1 MFTCKFKFSDLEVL
15 RNFVV
20 NNNLDF
26 KKVVILSASELD
38 MPVIIQDVTEQVEK
52 PIPVVTTIKAP
63 RKPIVVRPE
72 PIIVHKEEPQED
84 PPPPKEEPPPLKE
97 EEVAHKPKRKKP
109 IVAQVEPAVTLE
121 KETADVNEPQEV
133 IPDEQEVIPEEPSNE
148 EVPPPVPGLS
158 EDFLEDDEDEL
169 EDEDTD
175 EEEEEEEDEP
185 QAPIVHSAQPPS
197 NAEFR
202 NTDLEDSLKN
212 VKIETHEEEED
223 ESEEDDEPPKKLYDK
238 MCHKCGNPFKS
249 ETSSAKFCPACMPQ
263 RTAKPKPEKPPK
275 KPKQPSTQPV
285 VVKPTGPRRCIRCGS
300 MLPEDSQ
307 SKICYKCAKTLA
319 DSGRELSD
327 VMRTEIELALSCK
340 PSKISRVCLK
350 CREPF
355 FTEEGSPASYC
366 PSCMKKLAAQESEI
380 PKKTG
385 FF

>member
-26 KKVVILSASELD
+26 KKVVILSATELD
-38 MPVIIQDVTEQVEK
+38 MPVIIQDVTDTTEK
-52 PIPVVTTIKAP
+52 PVPVVVTTKP
-63 RKPIVVRPE
+63 RRPE
-72 PIIVHKEEPQED
+72 PIIVHKEEPQEEL
-84 PPPPKEEPPPLKE
+84 PPPKEEPPPLKE

-109 IVAQVEPAVTLE
+109 VVAQVEPAVTIE
-121 KETADVNEPQEV
+121 VEDDPEPQEV
-133 IPDEQEVIPEEPSNE
+133 IPDEQEVIPEDPSDE
-148 EVPPPVPGLS
+148 EVPAPPYGLA
-158 EDFLEDDEDEL
+158 EDFLEVDEPEPDDAA
-169 EDEDTD
+169 TD
-175 EEEEEEEDEP
+175 EEEEEEDDEP

-202 NTDLEDSLKN
+202 NTDLADSLKN
-212 VKIETHEEEED
+212 VTIDTHEEED
-223 ESEEDDEPPKKLYDK
+223 ETEEEDDEPPKKLYDK

-275 KPKQPSTQPV
+275 KPKPSTQPV

-366 PSCMKKLAAQESEI
+366 PSCMKKLAAQQSEI

>member
-1 MFTCKFKFSDLEVL
+1 MFTCKFKFSDLEAL

-26 KKVVILSASELD
+26 KKVVILSATELD
-38 MPVIIQDVTEQVEK
+38 MPVIIQDVTDTTEK
-52 PIPVVTTIKAP
+52 PIPVVVTAKP
-63 RKPIVVRPE
+63 RSRIE
-72 PIIVHKEEPQED
+72 PIIVHKEEPQAD
-84 PPPPKEEPPPLKE
+84 PPPPKEEPPPPKE
-97 EEVAHKPKRKKP
+97 EEVVHKPKRKKP

-133 IPDEQEVIPEEPSNE
+133 IPDEQEVISEEPSSE
-148 EVPPPVPGLS
+148 EVQPQVPGLS
-158 EDFLEDDEDEL
+158 EDFLEDDEDEPDD
-169 EDEDTD
+169 EVVDEDD
-175 EEEEEEEDEP
+175 EEEEDEP
-185 QAPIVHSAQPPS
+185 QETIVHSAQPPS

-202 NTDLEDSLKN
+202 NTDFEDSLKN
-212 VKIETHEEEED
+212 VKIETHEEED

-263 RTAKPKPEKPPK
+263 RTAKPKPEKSPK
-275 KPKQPSTQPV
+275 KPKPATQPV

-327 VMRTEIELALSCK
+327 VMRTEIELALACK

>member
-1 MFTCKFKFSDLEVL
+1 LEVL

-26 KKVVILSASELD
+26 KKVVILSATELD
-38 MPVIIQDVTEQVEK
+38 MPVIIQDVTDTTEK
-52 PIPVVTTIKAP
+52 PVPVIATIKAP
-63 RKPIVVRPE
+63 RTPSVVQVEHVIVPGATSQRE
-72 PIIVHKEEPQED
+72 
-84 PPPPKEEPPPLKE
+84 PPPPVKVEPPPLKE

-109 IVAQVEPAVTLE
+109 VVAQVEPAVTLE
-121 KETADVNEPQEV
+121 VEDNDPEPEPQEA

-148 EVPPPVPGLS
+148 EIPPPGLA
-158 EDFLEDDEDEL
+158 EDFLDDDEDEL
-169 EDEDTD
+169 DD
-175 EEEEEEEDEP
+175 EEEEEVEDEP
-185 QAPIVHSAQPPS
+185 QETIVHSAQPPS

-202 NTDLEDSLKN
+202 NTDFEDSLKN
-212 VKIETHEEEED
+212 VKIETHEEED
-223 ESEEDDEPPKKLYDK
+223 ESEEEDDEPPKKLYDK

-275 KPKQPSTQPV
+275 KPKPSTQPV

-366 PSCMKKLAAQESEI
+366 PSCMKKLAAQQSEI